1 MATYYIGA
9 NDEHGQNP
17 FTLGKRTPVMPY
29 LNVPFYENQFN
40 RPAKIKFMEACLR
53 CGFAVYDV
61 KPELTDTPISTRV
74 QRINRQNLTLLVTFG
89 YNAFGS
95 GNSFNSA
102 SGISVFY
109 SARNVNANRS
119 RMLSED
125 VYEKLIHGVPQRGR
139 GVSTLADV
147 GVLQSVNCTSTLIE
161 PGFMT
166 NFDEAKLMVDPDYQ
180 TEVAEETCQGV
191 CEFLRVRYVPRN
203 NLNNY
208 PTLRAGSSSNF
219 VYLLQLLLNGYG
231 ANISVDGIFG
241 QNTAAAV
248 YAFQQANGLDADGIV
263 GRNTWTALLTLPPRP
278 TVRRGSRGAYVRYL
292 QQKLTSKLYPTGQ
305 ADGIFGAATEQAV
318 LEFQRENGLSA
329 DGIVGPL
336 TWQQIAVIG
345 GGRPLPN
352 N

>member
-17 FTLGKRTPVMPY
+17 FTAGKRTPVMPY

-40 RPAKIKFMEACLR
+40 RPTKIKFMEACLR

-61 KPELTDTPISTRV
+61 KPELTDTSISTRV

-109 SARNVNANRS
+109 STRNVKAAQS
-119 RMLSED
+119 RMLAED
-125 VYEKLIHGVPQRGR
+125 IYEKLIQGVPQRGR
-139 GVSTLADV
+139 GVSTLTDV
-147 GVLQSVNCTSTLIE
+147 GVLQSVNCTSILIE

-180 TEVAEETCQGV
+180 AEVAEEACQGV
-191 CEFLRVRYVPRN
+191 CEFLGVTYIPRN
-203 NLNNY
+203 NITNY
-208 PTLRAGSSSNF
+208 PTLRNGSSSNF
-219 VYLLQLLLNGYG
+219 VYLLQLLLNQYG
-231 ANISVDGIFG
+231 ANISIDGAFG
-241 QNTAAAV
+241 PNTTNAV
-248 YAFQQANGLDADGIV
+248 IAFQQANGLAPDGIV
-263 GRNTWTALLTLPPRP
+263 GRNTWSTLLTLPPYP
-278 TVRRGSRGAYVRYL
+278 TVRRGSRGAYVKYL
-292 QQKLTSKLYPTGQ
+292 QQKLTSKLYPLGE
-305 ADGIFGAATEQAV
+305 ADGIFGAATERAV
-318 LEFQRENGLSA
+318 IEFQRENNLTP

-336 TWQQIAVIG
+336 TWQVVSQIG
-345 GGRPLPN
+345 GGRPQP
-352 N
+352 